1 FFFSSRR
8 RHTRFSRD
16 WSSDVCSSDLYAAM
30 RRRLSDREAQLAR
43 ERAGARRA
51 EAARSL
57 EHLRP
62 GDVIIV
68 PSGRR
73 SGLAVVLDPG
83 VGRRSDGPAP
93 LVLTANRSVQRLSIQ
108 DFPRAVEPVE
118 RIRIP
123 KSFSPRNP
131 QDRRDL
137 ASRLREKVPDE

>member
-93 LVLTANRSVQRLSIQ
+93 LVLTADRTVQRLLLP
-108 DFPRAVEPVE
+108 DFPSAAVPGA
-118 RIRIP
+118 RY
-123 KSFSPRNP
+123 SFPH
-131 QDRRDL
+131 
-137 ASRLREKVPDE
+137 